1 MAQPNSTTYPQR
13 VKMLREAQGW
23 DILTFNKAVNA
34 NLPVDKRLDY
44 LTSEKI
50 EAGKDILTQDQLDGL
65 KASLPL
71 LNSDWLLHGV
81 GDMFEKKQP

>member
-13 VKMLREAQGW
+13 VKMLREAQGL

-44 LTSEKI
+44 LTS
-50 EAGKDILTQDQLDGL
+50 
-65 KASLPL
+65 
-71 LNSDWLLHGV
+71 
-81 GDMFEKKQP
+81 